1 MKDFSKLSCRTKKG
15 LLFLRDCAEIASAW
29 CGRCGRPICSRHQ
42 MMVESLLACPEC
54 AAALER
60 EEPQDSEYSTGWE
73 DVREEVYDRLADT
86 PQAALNTTQERNRLY
101 VEFGYIPFFYGSHHY
116 YSDSDFQTFDN
127 RFIDHDPKD
136 GPIMAQAGQT
146 AKDDTGDELES

>member
-1 MKDFSKLSCRTKKG
+1 MKDFSGLSCRSKKG
-15 LLFLRDCAEIASAW
+15 LLFLRDCAESASAW

-54 AAALER
+54 AAVAK
-60 EEPQDSEYSTGWE
+60 EEGPQNSEYTSDWE
-73 DVREEVYDRLADT
+73 DVYASTADA
-86 PQAALNTTQERNRLY
+86 PRSAVSETQERNRLY

-136 GPIMAQAGQT
+136 GPILAQAGQT

>member
-1 MKDFSKLSCRTKKG
+1 MKDFSQLSCRSKKG
-15 LLFLRDCAEIASAW
+15 LLFLRDCAELASAW

-54 AAALER
+54 AAALEK
-60 EEPQDSEYSTGWE
+60 EGPQDSEYTADWS
-73 DVREEVYDRLADT
+73 EVSEPVADR
-86 PQAALNTTQERNRLY
+86 PQDGVSEVQERNRFY

-127 RFIDHDPKD
+127 RFIEHDPKD
-136 GPIMAQAGQT
+136 GPILAQAGQT
-146 AKDDTGDELES
+146 AKNDTGDDLES